1 MNNII
6 MLCTLV
12 ILICI
17 TSNKAVYKF
26 GVPILLVFIVFGML
40 MGSDGIGGIYFD
52 DFNLT
57 EQVASLGLAFIMFY
71 GGYGTNWEVAKPV
84 ATRSVFMSTL
94 GVVIT
99 AGLTG
104 LFCTFVLKSTMLEG
118 LLVGCIVASTDA
130 ASVFSILRSQKLNI
144 KAEIASLLEIESGSN
159 DPIAYM
165 LTIIVI
171 TLMSGNQGNSL
182 LMMLIS
188 QVGFGLLVGYVS
200 SKLIVKFL
208 RSTPFEIEGFYPI
221 FATATALLTYAVSNY
236 IGGNGYLSVYILGI
250 VLGNSKIPH
259 KKSLFH
265 FFDGVSWLVQMGLFF
280 LLGLL
285 VFPSKLPTVV
295 FSGTIISLFMI
306 FIARPIATFSILSWF
321 KVPIKEQLFISW
333 VGLRGAASIAFAIV
347 AVSSNVST
355 NNDIFHIIFFIALF
369 SVSVQG
375 SLIPKVAKKLGLIND
390 EVPVLKTFND
400 YTEETSTKLIEFN
413 INENNQW
420 INKNII
426 DTNIPEEIL
435 IVMIKRGDEVI
446 VPKGFT
452 QIKQNDILVLSGS
465 EASISKFVESYN

>member
-1 MNNII
+1 MDYLI
-6 MLCTLV
+6 LLSTLV
-12 ILICI
+12 VLICI
-17 TSNKAVYKF
+17 TSNKALYKF

-52 DFNLT
+52 NFKLT
-57 EQVASLGLAFIMFY
+57 EQVASIGLAFIMFY

-84 ATRSVFMSTL
+84 AARSVFMSTM

-99 AGLTG
+99 AVLTG
-104 LFCTFVLKSTMLEG
+104 LFCSFVLKSTMLEG
-118 LLVGCIVASTDA
+118 FLIGCIVASTDA

-171 TLMSGNQGNSL
+171 TLMSGNKEESI
-182 LMMLIS
+182 LMMLIL
-188 QVGFGLLVGYVS
+188 QIGFGLLVGFIS
-200 SKLIVKFL
+200 SKVMVKFL
-208 RSTPFEIEGFYPI
+208 RSMPFEIEGFYPI
-221 FATATALLTYAVSNY
+221 FTTAAALLTFAITNY

-285 VFPSKLPTVV
+285 VFPSKLPSIVI
-295 FSGTIISLFMI
+295 SGTIISLFMI
-306 FIARPIATFSILSWF
+306 FVARPIATFSILSWF

-333 VGLRGAASIAFAIV
+333 VGLRGAASIAFAIF
-347 AVSSNVST
+347 AVGSNVST

-369 SVSVQG
+369 SVTVQG
-375 SLIPKVAKKLGLIND
+375 SLIPKVAEKLGLIND
-390 EVPVLKTFND
+390 DMPVLKTFND
-400 YTEETSTKLIEFN
+400 YTEEEGTKLIELN
-413 INENNQW
+413 INENNKW
-420 INKNII
+420 INKKII

-452 QIKQNDILVLSGS
+452 EIKHNDILVLSGS
-465 EASISKFVESYN
+465 EQCIIKFVESYT